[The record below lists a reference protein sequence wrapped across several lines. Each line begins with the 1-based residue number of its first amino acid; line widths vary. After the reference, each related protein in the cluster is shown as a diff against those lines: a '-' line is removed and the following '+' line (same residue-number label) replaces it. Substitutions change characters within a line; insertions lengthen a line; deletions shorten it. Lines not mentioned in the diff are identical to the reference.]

1 MSRAGIVSDPFRF
14 ASEERERS
22 GVLALKDRARL
33 SDVLFGDQGKIEY
46 SLVGEIGQDTKP
58 YLRLKLKG
66 TLGVQCQRCLER
78 MEWPLD
84 LESLFQ
90 LVPPGATIPDEELE
104 IEDFDAIEATPD
116 LDVFALIEDEVL
128 LAVPI
133 APRHERCDPPR
144 PEGGTEKESPFAALA
159 TLRKNSGA

>member
-22 GVLALKDRARL
+22 GVLGLKDRVRL
-33 SDVLFGDQGKIEY
+33 ADVLFGDQGEVEY
-46 SLVGEIGQDTKP
+46 SLVGEIGQDAKP
-58 YLRLKLKG
+58 YFRLKVNG
-66 TLGVQCQRCLER
+66 TLGVQCQRCLDR

-90 LVPPGATIPDEELE
+90 LVPPGTAIPDEELE

-116 LDVFALIEDEVL
+116 FDVFALIEDEVL

-159 TLRKNSGA
+159 TLRKISGA

>member
-22 GVLALKDRARL
+22 GVLALKDRVRL
-33 SDVLFGDQGKIEY
+33 SDVLFGEQGKIEY

-58 YLRLKLKG
+58 YFRLKLKG

-78 MEWPLD
+78 MEWPLE

-90 LVPPGATIPDEELE
+90 PG
-104 IEDFDAIEATPD
+104 
-116 LDVFALIEDEVL
+116 
-128 LAVPI
+128 
-133 APRHERCDPPR
+133 PRFR
-144 PEGGTEKESPFAALA
+144 T
-159 TLRKNSGA
+159 KNWRSRTSMRSRRRRIWTCSH